1 MRSFGTVFFAVLLT
15 LTTPGPGVPQPG
27 SPARPGHP
35 AVDPGESCEGCHA
48 RVTPAIHAAW
58 AGSRHAAAV
67 GCVACH
73 GAPDADFKPR
83 PAASVCAPCHQDQAG
98 GLSPELPVAGQ
109 TCFTC
114 HPPHALSPH
123 RRPAVPRQ
131 AMPVH

>member
-73 GAPDADFKPR
+73 GAPGADFKPR
-83 PAASVCAPCHQDQAG
+83 PAASVCASCHQDQAG
-98 GLSPELPVAGQ
+98 GLSPDLQAAGR

>member
-1 MRSFGTVFFAVLLT
+1 MRSFGTVSSAVLLT

-35 AVDPGESCEGCHA
+35 AVDHRGELRGCHA

-73 GAPDADFKPR
+73 GR
-83 PAASVCAPCHQDQAG
+83 PAPTSSRGPPLRSARPATGPG
-98 GLSPELPVAGQ
+98 RGLSPELPVAGQ